1 MCQVWISQLMLI
13 GAEEI
18 ESLWSYRSGEK
29 ILKNLPIFF
38 NAEKNCFFP
47 SGKTCILFCCWI
59 SVLYYNLEE
68 LSQWNHINV
77 NSKIVCH

>member
-29 ILKNLPIFF
+29 I
-38 NAEKNCFFP
+38 
-47 SGKTCILFCCWI
+47 
-59 SVLYYNLEE
+59 
-68 LSQWNHINV
+68 
-77 NSKIVCH
+77 

>member
-1 MCQVWISQLMLI
+1 MCQVWISWLMLI

-29 ILKNLPIFF
+29 KKKTSHFF

-47 SGKTCILFCCWI
+47 PLVRLVFYFALESQF
-59 SVLYYNLEE
+59 YNRDYNYNLEDK
-68 LSQWNHINV
+68 LSQ
-77 NSKIVCH
+77 

>member
-47 SGKTCILFCCWI
+47 SGKTCILFCC
-59 SVLYYNLEE
+59 
-68 LSQWNHINV
+68 
-77 NSKIVCH
+77 